1 MRPLPFLIFI
11 NDLPNNIFPSCYLFA
26 NDLELYFQE
35 KNLIY
40 LSLTFRPF
48 NFGAKAICYFS
59 MPRNAQ
65 LYLFSSKKPK
75 SFALDKNVLAD
86 VTLVKDLGLLL
97 SNDLKRTCHLQA
109 KNASGLKLIYLFKR
123 NCSSHLCVQSKL
135 NVYKSTIEP
144 TILYVSPCWTA
155 LKSHMKMVE
164 SFNKKLIKLIKL

>member
-75 SFALDKNVLAD
+75 SLDLDKNVLAD

-135 NVYKSTIEP
+135 NVYLSNI
-144 TILYVSPCWTA
+144 IDL
-155 LKSHMKMVE
+155 SHSIGNSKQRLM
-164 SFNKKLIKLIKL
+164 